1 MPITEKQIERR
12 KSYLGSSDMA
22 AICGLSPW
30 DTAKDIWI
38 KKVFP
43 LTPGKGTEATER
55 GIYLESGLL
64 DFASQKTGY
73 RITRNQFRAKGIFGA
88 NIDGLARL
96 NGGFLG
102 IGFEAK
108 TTNLSAEWGEEG
120 TDQVPDYVA
129 LQCHHQMYCADL
141 ERVFI
146 PVLTTYFGRLDM
158 RLYKIERDDKLIAKL
173 VDIGSEW
180 WEHYVVPKTPPPQ
193 DTPARI
199 ELLKRIER
207 EPEKVIALADELVST
222 WDAAQKARL
231 EAEKMEKQALATLL
245 EALGDA
251 EAGML
256 SNWSMFTYLE
266 QKGADRI
273 DRKLLQS
280 KYPEI
285 YAEIASPTTHRT
297 PRIKKAKEAKK

>member
-1 MPITEKQIERR
+1 MPITAKQVERR
-12 KSYLGSSDMA
+12 KQYLGSSDMA
-22 AICGLSPW
+22 AICGLNPW
-30 DTAKDIWI
+30 DTAKDVWI

-73 RITRNQFRAKGIFGA
+73 KIIRNQFRAKGIFGA
-88 NIDGLARL
+88 NLDGLARL
-96 NGGFLG
+96 NGSSMP

-108 TTNLSAEWGEEG
+108 TTNLSAEWGEED

-146 PVLTTYFGRLDM
+146 PVLTTSFGRLDM
-158 RLYKIERDDKLIAKL
+158 RLYKIERDDALIAKL
-173 VDIGSEW
+173 VKIGTDW
-180 WEHYVVPKTPPPQ
+180 WEAYVVPKIQPADGP
-193 DTPARI
+193 PARI

-207 EPEKVIALADELVST
+207 EPGKIVDIPDDLVAHWDDIRRRRLDTKKLEEEALAYIL
-222 WDAAQKARL
+222 Q
-231 EAEKMEKQALATLL
+231 
-245 EALGDA
+245 ALGDA
-251 EAGML
+251 ETGGRL
-256 SNWSMFTYLE
+256 SDGSIFTYLE
-266 QKGADRI
+266 QKGAD
-273 DRKLLQS
+273 KLDLKLFRS

-285 YAEIASPTTHRT
+285 YAEISTPTTHRT
-297 PRIKKAKEAKK
+297 PRIKKP